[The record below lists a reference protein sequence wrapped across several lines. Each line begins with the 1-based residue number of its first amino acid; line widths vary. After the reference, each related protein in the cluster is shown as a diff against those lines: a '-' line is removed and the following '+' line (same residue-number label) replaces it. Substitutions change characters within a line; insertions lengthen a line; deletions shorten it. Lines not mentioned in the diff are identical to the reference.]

1 MNCDD
6 RKWKIFKAHGNDA
19 WIFNYINFLKK
30 DSQFLD
36 LQPKFD
42 AMYSVI
48 DHLNQTHVHY
58 IALSHK

>member
-1 MNCDD
+1 M
-6 RKWKIFKAHGNDA
+6 RIGWRGERSPFVLVAIVS
-19 WIFNYINFLKK
+19 Y